1 MVDISSVLT
10 NVNADLSVLAEQT
23 RAHVQAG
30 NLAVANG
37 VAFWMAAGD
46 TLLAAK
52 AQIPHGGWL
61 KHLKDCDLSED
72 KAERYMHLARH
83 RAELENSA
91 RVRNLTLTGALRLIN
106 GAKPGRK
113 SKPPV
118 TVSKLDP
125 LAWSN
130 ASTEERRRFLDAIGI
145 DSVRK
150 AMPPSWRSALEASV
164 LEREVVPN
172 PATTTE
178 QTTAPSQDGLDIPEI
193 LRRELPPPSVSKTA
207 NTRLVDNAAEKVSEL
222 AKASSLPAP
231 QINPSPPVKVRDD
244 LFRDYRKLSADEL
257 EARVL
262 TILRA
267 AGRGQHFSPEQWD
280 VVDRMR
286 ARAVELKRATS
297 AQGQERTMTA
307 TA

>member
-37 VAFWMAAGD
+37 VAFWKAAGD

-125 LAWSN
+125 LAWSD
-130 ASTEERRRFLDAIGI
+130 ASAEERRRFLDAIGI
-145 DSVRK
+145 GSVLK
-150 AMPPSWRSALEASV
+150 AMPPSGVAL
-164 LEREVVPN
+164 
-172 PATTTE
+172 
-178 QTTAPSQDGLDIPEI
+178 
-193 LRRELPPPSVSKTA
+193 
-207 NTRLVDNAAEKVSEL
+207 
-222 AKASSLPAP
+222 
-231 QINPSPPVKVRDD
+231 
-244 LFRDYRKLSADEL
+244 
-257 EARVL
+257 
-262 TILRA
+262 
-267 AGRGQHFSPEQWD
+267 RGIC
-280 VVDRMR
+280 
-286 ARAVELKRATS
+286 ARA
-297 AQGQERTMTA
+297 
-307 TA
+307 

>member
-23 RAHVQAG
+23 RAHIQVG
-30 NLAVANG
+30 NHAVANG

-46 TLLAAK
+46 ILLAAK

-91 RVRNLTLTGALRLIN
+91 RVRNLTLTGALRLIH
-106 GAKPGRK
+106 GTKPGRK
-113 SKPPV
+113 PKPPA

-125 LAWSN
+125 LAWSD
-130 ASTEERRRFLDAIGI
+130 ASADERRHFLDAISI
-145 DSVRK
+145 DSVLK

-172 PATTTE
+172 PVTTFLKFCG
-178 QTTAPSQDGLDIPEI
+178 ANSRLRPSRKRP
-193 LRRELPPPSVSKTA
+193 
-207 NTRLVDNAAEKVSEL
+207 TRN
-222 AKASSLPAP
+222 
-231 QINPSPPVKVRDD
+231 
-244 LFRDYRKLSADEL
+244 
-257 EARVL
+257 
-262 TILRA
+262 
-267 AGRGQHFSPEQWD
+267 
-280 VVDRMR
+280 
-286 ARAVELKRATS
+286 
-297 AQGQERTMTA
+297 
-307 TA
+307 